1 MHKEKARDKPEPSLM
16 KFLNYNL
23 FLLYH
28 RSFEL
33 STLQKNKG
41 EHFCSPSFV
50 LIICWIIDFI
60 FQSIY
65 HVGNSFRYW
74 YSH

>member
-1 MHKEKARDKPEPSLM
+1 MHKRKARDKPEPSFM
-16 KFLNYNL
+16 KFLDYNL

-41 EHFCSPSFV
+41 ALLPLCVFTF
-50 LIICWIIDFI
+50 
-60 FQSIY
+60 
-65 HVGNSFRYW
+65 
-74 YSH
+74 